1 VIYLGTFSKTM
12 FPAIRTG
19 YMVVPPNLVEPLR
32 AVLARTAP
40 HGRGADLLAL
50 AGFLGSGQFGMHLR
64 RMRRLYRSR
73 RDVLVEALQRHA
85 GAAITVH
92 GSSAGIHLSLQF
104 LDPGLV
110 DAEVAA
116 AALERGIVVRAL
128 SAHTTGLRQHGW
140 NGLLLGYSQVDG
152 AEMDAHVKALAR
164 LIAT

>member
-1 VIYLGTFSKTM
+1 
-12 FPAIRTG
+12 
-19 YMVVPPNLVEPLR
+19 
-32 AVLARTAP
+32 
-40 HGRGADLLAL
+40 
-50 AGFLGSGQFGMHLR
+50 
-64 RMRRLYRSR
+64 
-73 RDVLVEALQRHA
+73 
-85 GAAITVH
+85 
-92 GSSAGIHLSLQF
+92 LSLQF